1 MYNLYAYTISS
12 QIHSLPEETGMAVLG
27 KDIFDLDRSA
37 THTKVLF
44 GDDHYWIEDNVTPIS
59 YGEILTQILNFDLT
73 PYADAMAQYQDG
85 VDRKDWS
92 DAVAAQIKLYD
103 AFCGLP
109 FYNRYFFEKENTLA
123 MLVAYAGEENRVDAL
138 RILLREMRTTKQY
151 SNALED
157 IRFIQKRYAWFLDK
171 MLDGQDF
178 EKKKG
183 QRKISLADQMRAA
196 YVDALVSGVSLGE
209 DSHVDAP
216 SVNIQYMVHRTEQGN
231 EVVEKLYFDRILDFV
246 YVELMRGMQKGYVP
260 KRCAN
265 CGRWF
270 LQTPGATFAYCDL
283 IAPGETVKTCRDI
296 GALASFQQKVR
307 NNEIWQVH
315 QRAYKKYYARVLKK
329 KMTKQEFEVWAR
341 KAEQLRNEAL
351 ENYASLPEPER
362 QQLVEE
368 LTAKLNEE

>member
-1 MYNLYAYTISS
+1 
-12 QIHSLPEETGMAVLG
+12 MAVLG

-103 AFCGLP
+103 AFCSLP

-265 CGRWF
+265 C
-270 LQTPGATFAYCDL
+270 
-283 IAPGETVKTCRDI
+283 
-296 GALASFQQKVR
+296 
-307 NNEIWQVH
+307 
-315 QRAYKKYYARVLKK
+315 
-329 KMTKQEFEVWAR
+329 
-341 KAEQLRNEAL
+341 
-351 ENYASLPEPER
+351 
-362 QQLVEE
+362 
-368 LTAKLNEE
+368 